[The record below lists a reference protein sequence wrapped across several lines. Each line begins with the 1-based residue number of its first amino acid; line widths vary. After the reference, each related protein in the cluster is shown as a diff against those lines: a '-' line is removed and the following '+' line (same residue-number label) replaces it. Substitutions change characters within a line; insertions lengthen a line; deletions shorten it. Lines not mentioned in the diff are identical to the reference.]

1 MNKEDKQE
9 LILSDMQLKAELER
23 CEYCEENPC
32 REACPVDCSPK
43 DFIMA
48 LRVGE
53 PHDILRAAAM
63 IMKNNPLGGI
73 CAVVCPDRHCM
84 KECSHKLFD
93 GAINIPDIQAEIIQR
108 AKSLGGILDFL
119 KPVPNGKKVAVIGSG
134 PAGLGAA
141 GVLSQ
146 QGYKVDIFE
155 EREYPGGMCNLI
167 PDFRLDKEV
176 LKSDIEFLQSLG
188 DITIKTNSSRQSAED
203 FLKEGYNA
211 VIVSTGLWQPVML
224 GISGENMAITAIDYL
239 SSPEGYKFD
248 GKVCIIGGG
257 ATALDCAVTAK
268 INGASSVE
276 MFSLENIKEMP
287 LTEKERKELI
297 EYGIEVSPRTKVTS
311 IISDGKDIK
320 GIETIKIQ
328 LDGEEFSLLN
338 LRDIKDS
345 SQSRNDISHVIIAI
359 GNRAS
364 KSPLPPFTKGG
375 SKGGLVLFQRGIK
388 GDLKKN
394 GDGSDSR
401 PVFYAGDCITGP
413 TTVVEA
419 VASGKNTALE
429 VDSFLM
435 NKAAPEIEK
444 KTKNRTVLKGYV
456 HIPVPLETDFFG
468 RTISTPFL
476 LSAAS
481 PTDGYEQMK
490 KAYEAGWSGGIM
502 KTAFDSIPI
511 HIPGEYMHTFNK
523 TTYGNCDNVSG
534 HSLDRVCI
542 EIEKLVKEY
551 PSRLTMAS
559 TGGPVSGNDEED
571 MKVWQ
576 SNTRKLESS
585 GVMGIEY
592 SLSCPQG
599 GDGSEGD
606 IVSQNVRLTVK
617 IIDWIMRSGNGD
629 VPKLFKLTAA
639 VTSIIPVM
647 NAIKKILDKYPDKFA
662 GVTLA
667 NTFPVMDFQNR
678 GKKNWENGVLLGMSG
693 EGVAPVSYWT
703 LARAREA
710 GVVISGNGGAMNYKQ
725 AAHFLALGAE
735 TVQFCTIVMKY
746 GYGIFDELCS
756 GISYLMKNKNINS
769 MRKLIGIAQP
779 DPVTDF
785 MELSSTKKISSLRK
799 ELCVSCGNCTH
810 CSYQAITLDEEGY
823 PDIDPA
829 KCIGCSICTKNCFT
843 GALDMRERTQEELEQ
858 LKEE

>member
-1 MNKEDKQE
+1 MEDKQE

-73 CAVVCPDRHCM
+73 CAVVCPDKHCM

-93 GAINIPDIQAEIIQR
+93 RAINIPDIQAEIIQR
-108 AKSLGGILDFL
+108 AKSLGGIPDFL

-134 PAGLGAA
+134 PACLGAG

-167 PDFRLDKEV
+167 PDFRLDKKV

-188 DITIKTNSSRQSAED
+188 DITIKTNSSRQSTD
-203 FLKEGYNA
+203 DLLKEGYNA

-224 GISGENMAITAIDYL
+224 GILGENMAITAIDYL
-239 SSPEGYKFD
+239 SGQGEYKEGTGEMPVLPFD

-311 IISDGKDIK
+311 IIGDGKNIK

-328 LDGEEFSLLN
+328 LDSEEFSLLN
-338 LRDIKDS
+338 LRDIER
-345 SQSRNDISHVIIAI
+345 SQQFRKDISHVIIAI

-364 KSPLPPFTKGG
+364 LSG
-375 SKGGLVLFQRGIK
+375 VM
-388 GDLKKN
+388 KKN
-394 GDGSDSR
+394 GDGSDSQ

-476 LSAAS
+476 LSAAP
-481 PTDGYEQMK
+481 PTDGYDQMK

-502 KTAFDSIPI
+502 KTAFDNVPI

-534 HSLDRVCI
+534 HSMERVCG

-551 PSRLTMAS
+551 PDRLTMAS

-576 SNTRKLESS
+576 SNTKKLESS

-617 IIDWIMRSGNGD
+617 IIDWIMHSGSGD

-647 NAIKKILDKYPDKFA
+647 DAIKKILDKYPGKFA

-678 GKKNWENGVLLGMSG
+678 GKKKWENGVLLGMSG
-693 EGVAPVSYWT
+693 EGVAPVSYFT
-703 LARAREA
+703 LARARGA
-710 GVVISGNGGAMNYKQ
+710 GVVVSGNAGAMNYKQ
-725 AAHFLALGAE
+725 AAHFLALGAK

-756 GISYLMKNKNINS
+756 GISYLMKSRNINS
-769 MRKLIGIAQP
+769 MRELIGIAQP
-779 DPVTDF
+779 DPITDF
-785 MELSSTKKISSLRK
+785 MELSSTKKISSLEK